1 MDGEAKSG
9 GRLNPNEGC
18 VKSYIET
25 CDLATKVKIVITVQA
40 QAKPNPSMGQG
51 VEHEILT

>member
-1 MDGEAKSG
+1 MDGETKSG